1 MTYIEEY
8 YNKIMSGEIVACHR
22 IKQVYSMLVDK
33 LHHPEK
39 YEPYIFDEELA
50 NLPIEFIETFIKQA
64 QGELGANLKLE
75 LFQKAKHQ
83 AVFGFVHKDTYL
95 RQYNE
100 VLDIRGRK
108 NGKTTELAAD
118 EIFMA
123 VGDGEGSPEI
133 YNVATKLDQAYKGFQ
148 ECYKMIQQSKSLSKH
163 FKKRKVDF
171 SKTKG
176 SLNSSGDSSTLD
188 ITLRLRL
195 PFIFCLHLTCVF
207 RAKISTGAGLSL
219 DFGKILNACFVEN
232 RSPFAWLTF

>member
-108 NGKTTELAAD
+108 MVRLQNLQQ
-118 EIFMA
+118 
-123 VGDGEGSPEI
+123 
-133 YNVATKLDQAYKGFQ
+133 TKYLWQL
-148 ECYKMIQQSKSLSKH
+148 EM
-163 FKKRKVDF
+163 KKVHQKYIM
-171 SKTKG
+171 
-176 SLNSSGDSSTLD
+176 LLQN
-188 ITLRLRL
+188 
-195 PFIFCLHLTCVF
+195 
-207 RAKISTGAGLSL
+207 
-219 DFGKILNACFVEN
+219 
-232 RSPFAWLTF
+232 

>member
-39 YEPYIFDEELA
+39 YQPYIFDEDLA
-50 NLPIEFIETFIKQA
+50 NLPIDFIETFIKQA
-64 QGELGANLKLE
+64 QGDLGANLKLE

-118 EIFMA
+118 EIF
-123 VGDGEGSPEI
+123 
-133 YNVATKLDQAYKGFQ
+133 NLH
-148 ECYKMIQQSKSLSKH
+148 SL
-163 FKKRKVDF
+163 
-171 SKTKG
+171 
-176 SLNSSGDSSTLD
+176 
-188 ITLRLRL
+188 
-195 PFIFCLHLTCVF
+195 
-207 RAKISTGAGLSL
+207 
-219 DFGKILNACFVEN
+219 
-232 RSPFAWLTF
+232 